1 VTGPDDFVLRPIGV
15 VRSPLTDPADA
26 PRQGFLGTPEAT
38 IVVDEAL
45 LDGLA
50 GIEAG
55 HEIIV
60 LTWLDRAARD
70 VLRTYPGDDRSAPE
84 RGVFS
89 TRSPARP
96 NPIGLHRVRVLEVD
110 GPRLVVC
117 DLEAIDGT
125 PVLDV
130 KPVLHGPREDGA

>member
-1 VTGPDDFVLRPIGV
+1 MSGDIVLEPIGV
-15 VRSPLTDPADA
+15 VRSPLTDPAQA
-26 PRQGFLGTPEAT
+26 PRQGFLGAPEAT
-38 IVVDEAL
+38 IELEERV
-45 LDGLA
+45 LDGLT
-50 GIEAG
+50 GIAPG
-55 HEIIV
+55 QEIVV

-70 VLRTYPGDDRSAPE
+70 VLRTHPRDERSEPE

-96 NPIGLHRVRVLEVD
+96 NPIGLHRVPVLEVD
-110 GPRLVVC
+110 GARLVVG

-125 PVLDV
+125 PVLDI